1 LTEQPT
7 DPDVQEDTQDD
18 FRARLDRLETGS
30 QELLRQSE
38 RRVVLAELK
47 VEAMRAGMIDMDGLM
62 FLDMKAVQMD
72 DDGSVSGG
80 SELISQLKRSK
91 PWLFTSS
98 SSSSLAKVPQSRPT
112 RQKLATEMTDEEY
125 RTARTDILRRSML

>member
-1 LTEQPT
+1 MTEQPT

>member
-125 RTARTDILRRSML
+125 RAARADILRRSML

>member
-1 LTEQPT
+1 
-7 DPDVQEDTQDD
+7 
-18 FRARLDRLETGS
+18 
-30 QELLRQSE
+30 
-38 RRVVLAELK
+38 
-47 VEAMRAGMIDMDGLM
+47 M

-91 PWLFTSS
+91 PWLFTAS

-125 RTARTDILRRSML
+125 RAARADILRRSML

>member
-7 DPDVQEDTQDD
+7 DPDVQENTQDD

-80 SELISQLKRSK
+80 SELITQLKRSK